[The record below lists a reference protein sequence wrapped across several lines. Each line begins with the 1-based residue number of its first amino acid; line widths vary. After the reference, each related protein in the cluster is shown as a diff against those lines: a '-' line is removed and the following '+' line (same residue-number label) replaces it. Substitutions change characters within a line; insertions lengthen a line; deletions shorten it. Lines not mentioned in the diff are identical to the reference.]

1 MQPRRASSSVRAP
14 LLRWRGFGCAMSI
27 GSVRAQSPPCPRV
40 AFRLRRAFARPVRR
54 RRPCSCRRA
63 RSSSLSLKAASR
75 PVKPAFSTIPS
86 IPSRGCSGAGSSSP
100 PDDGERGGGRA
111 PLDDEA
117 VFGAKP
123 KPRLAHEIGQ
133 NIDALSAP
141 ELAER
146 VALLRSEI
154 DRLEKAIEAREAT
167 RAAADSIFKI

>member
-1 MQPRRASSSVRAP
+1 M
-14 LLRWRGFGCAMSI
+14 
-27 GSVRAQSPPCPRV
+27 
-40 AFRLRRAFARPVRR
+40 
-54 RRPCSCRRA
+54 
-63 RSSSLSLKAASR
+63 AA
-75 PVKPAFSTIPS
+75 
-86 IPSRGCSGAGSSSP
+86 
-100 PDDGERGGGRA
+100 
-111 PLDDEA
+111 LDDEA